1 MNMIFVAIVLMKKN
15 VQDALVY
22 LWWEAN
28 IAKNMIC
35 PGDTTALKTAGDYN
49 FHPRVTLKLMNTVHS
64 DKQISQ

>member
-28 IAKNMIC
+28 IAKNMI
-35 PGDTTALKTAGDYN
+35 
-49 FHPRVTLKLMNTVHS
+49 RVTLKLMNTVHS
-64 DKQISQ
+64 AKQISQ